1 MTIQTRPAVTADT
14 DILAMERQYRQLL
27 TIDDTDPELQDS
39 ASEQAE
45 ALCWLIADTPAEGPD
60 GLAVKVR
67 ILQDSARTG
76 NAVWDEA
83 VCDSLLA
90 DIAALLR

>member
-1 MTIQTRPAVTADT
+1 MTIQTRPAIAIDT
-14 DILAMERQYRQLL
+14 ELLAMEAEHHRLL
-27 TIDDTDPELQDS
+27 AFDETDPAQQDS

-45 ALCWLIADTPAEGPD
+45 ALCWLIADIPAQGPD

-67 ILQDSARTG
+67 LLKESARTG
-76 NAVWDEA
+76 TADWDEA

-90 DIAALLR
+90 DIGSIWR